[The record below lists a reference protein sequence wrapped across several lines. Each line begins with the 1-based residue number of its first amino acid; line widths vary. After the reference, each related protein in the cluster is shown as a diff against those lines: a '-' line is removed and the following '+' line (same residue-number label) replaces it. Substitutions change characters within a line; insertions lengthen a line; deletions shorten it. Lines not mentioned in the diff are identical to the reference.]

1 MKETEPGTDP
11 AFSVA
16 LPKGGEQMD
25 EHMILCP
32 YCRAELKEGAGS
44 CPHCRRSFA
53 GRNPTG
59 ALPVGT
65 LLAGRYTVGEMLS
78 IDGEGILYRGME
90 NRGRFRVTIKEYL
103 PITLSAERVT
113 DYQLRPKPGSEVL
126 LKTTRMDFGDLYR
139 SIQRITPATGLE
151 AVLDVVEANNTV
163 YAVLENPGGVP
174 LDQWLDKRRKLV
186 TPEEACAMLQPV
198 FNGVAAM
205 HQVGLVHR
213 GICPENIRVL
223 DNGRARLTGYATIG
237 LRTAGSGLH
246 GQLYEGYSAPEQYSA
261 VEFEGRYTDVY
272 SLSAV
277 FYRMVCGQSPVPA
290 AQRLVTD
297 SNLGARTVNPAVPA
311 YVSEALDLG
320 LQLEPARRIQTV
332 PQLGRALSS
341 PQAAEEEA
349 RTLHAAGRR
358 LQRERKPALSLT
370 AILTGILILLA
381 VLTLLTLWGLLGR
394 VGQPEEPPASSQAS
408 SAPSAVTVNYV
419 PDFVGMTYSQIQ
431 TNRQYAG
438 IYLFYVTEEYSD
450 SAPVG
455 TVLTQEPAAG
465 TAITEG
471 ENPTIR
477 LVISKG
483 PQMVEMPNT
492 IGFTQEG
499 AIHELE
505 SRGLVP
511 SCFMVVND
519 GSYASGCVVACSVE
533 PGTMVE
539 AGSTI
544 VVYIA
549 ADRDVQITTTPETA
563 DPAGQGESQDGDPE
577 QTPAE

>member
-1 MKETEPGTDP
+1 
-11 AFSVA
+11 
-16 LPKGGEQMD
+16 MD
-25 EHMILCP
+25 DAHKILCP
-32 YCRAELKEGAGS
+32 YCRAELEEGAAG
-44 CPHCRRSFA
+44 CPHCKRSFE
-53 GRNPTG
+53 GRNPAG

-78 IDGEGILYRGME
+78 LDGEGILYRGVE
-90 NRGRFRVTIKEYL
+90 NRGRFRVTIKEYF
-103 PITLSAERVT
+103 PITLSAERGS
-113 DYQLRPKPGSEVL
+113 DWQLRPKPGSEVL
-126 LKTTRMDFGDLYR
+126 LKTTRMDFADLYR

-163 YAVLENPGGVP
+163 YAVLENPGGIP
-174 LDQWLDKRRKLV
+174 LDQWLDKQKKNV
-186 TPEEACAMLQPV
+186 TPEAACAMLQPV

-358 LQRERKPALSLT
+358 LQREKKPALSLT

-419 PDFVGMTYSQIQ
+419 PEFVGMTYSQIQ

>member
-1 MKETEPGTDP
+1 
-11 AFSVA
+11 
-16 LPKGGEQMD
+16 MD
-25 EHMILCP
+25 EAHKILCP
-32 YCRAELKEGAGS
+32 YCRAELEEGAAG
-44 CPHCRRSFA
+44 CPHCKRSFE
-53 GRNPTG
+53 GRNPAG

-78 IDGEGILYRGME
+78 LDGEGILYRGVE
-90 NRGRFRVTIKEYL
+90 NRGRFRVTIKEYF
-103 PITLSAERVT
+103 PITLSAERGS
-113 DYQLRPKPGSEVL
+113 DWQLRPKPGSEVL
-126 LKTTRMDFGDLYR
+126 LKTTRMDFADLYR

-163 YAVLENPGGVP
+163 YAVLENPGGIP
-174 LDQWLDKRRKLV
+174 LDQWLDKQKKNV
-186 TPEEACAMLQPV
+186 TPEAACAMLQPV

-358 LQRERKPALSLT
+358 LQREKKPALSLT

>member
-1 MKETEPGTDP
+1 
-11 AFSVA
+11 
-16 LPKGGEQMD
+16 MD
-25 EHMILCP
+25 DAHKILCP
-32 YCRAELKEGAGS
+32 YCRAELEEGATG
-44 CPHCRRSFA
+44 CPHCKRSFE
-53 GRNPTG
+53 GRNPAG

-78 IDGEGILYRGME
+78 LDGEGILYRGVE
-90 NRGRFRVTIKEYL
+90 NRGRFRVTIKEYF
-103 PITLSAERVT
+103 PITLSAERGS
-113 DYQLRPKPGSEVL
+113 DWQLRPKPGSEVL
-126 LKTTRMDFGDLYR
+126 LKTTRMDFADLYR

-163 YAVLENPGGVP
+163 YAVLENPGGIP
-174 LDQWLDKRRKLV
+174 LDQWLDKQKKNV
-186 TPEEACAMLQPV
+186 TPEAACAMLQPV

-358 LQRERKPALSLT
+358 LQREKKPALSLT